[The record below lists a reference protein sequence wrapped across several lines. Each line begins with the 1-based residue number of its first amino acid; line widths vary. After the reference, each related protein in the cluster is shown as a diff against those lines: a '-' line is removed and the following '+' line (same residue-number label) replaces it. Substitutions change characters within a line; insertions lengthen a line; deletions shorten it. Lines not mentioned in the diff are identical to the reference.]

1 MTTGG
6 NRFRDTSGPAN
17 PKQTAAALSRRLPAA
32 RALAPALLTGLLL
45 APPPA
50 AAQDAPTPPSA
61 NQRVALTEAT
71 QRFAI
76 PPQPLAAALDLFWEE
91 TGISF
96 AYSSSLLEDVQS
108 PGAIG
113 TFTPRQTLARLLA
126 GTGVTF
132 RLTGAE
138 TVALERNVVQGD
150 DGPLWLRPV
159 TVEGQVQENAF
170 GPVDGYSASRSA
182 TATRT
187 DTPILET
194 PASIQVVPEQVFK
207 DQASLRLR
215 DVYHN
220 ISGVVPGFTG
230 GNVATTEQPII
241 RGFEEVRIFR
251 NGFRLQSLA
260 PVELANVERI
270 EVLKGP
276 ASVVY
281 GLGEPGGLLNIV
293 TKRPVNDTFAILE
306 QEIGSYDLYRTTL
319 DANAPLTEDGALLG
333 RLNFAYT
340 SDDTFRDHD
349 GIDRVF
355 VAPTLTWRPTDA
367 TSLTLDFSY
376 SYEKYPFDH
385 GLAFSADG
393 EPVADIST
401 FLGEPAFRAE
411 REEILAG
418 FTFTHEFSDSLRFR
432 NVFMFQNT
440 ENRLNSFRHFS
451 VNPDNTVNRELS
463 QTVPKARSFATV
475 ADVQYS
481 FELGSS
487 QHELLVGVDLRRDP
501 EAGNQGDGPIA
512 TGPFPI
518 DIVNPRYNQFG
529 AIVFDD
535 VTDFDREETRAGVF
549 VQDQIKLF
557 DERLHFLLGARYDYI
572 DQSVAFECCGGDFD
586 FADDQTDNAFTFRGG
601 ALYEL
606 TDWLSPYVSV
616 AQSFNPTD
624 IFTTSVDGL
633 EPEEGLGLEGGV
645 KLGFFGD
652 RLTSTLAVYQI
663 TKENVPVS
671 DPNNPNFSI
680 NGGELRSRG
689 FEVDVAGE
697 LAPGWQIIANYAYT
711 DTKVIDSDRL
721 PIGSRFRNVPLHSA
735 SLWSSYDFQ
744 PGSGLDGFGF
754 GAGVNGAS
762 DRQGDNAG
770 TFELDGFVVA
780 DVALWYRADLKV
792 GGAKLPI
799 KAQLNVQ
806 NLFDTEYYESAS
818 SIGNVFPGAPRT
830 VIGSLSV
837 RF

>member
-1 MTTGG
+1 ML
-6 NRFRDTSGPAN
+6 RLIPH
-17 PKQTAAALSRRLPAA
+17 SRRPARHPLP
-32 RALAPALLTGLLL
+32 TLLL
-45 APPPA
+45 AGLLVCVLPFSSPVGAVNPPA
-50 AAQDAPTPPSA
+50 TAT
-61 NQRVALTEAT
+61 TEIAFDIT
-71 QRFAI
+71 AGNLDRAILRFAELTGWDI
-76 PPQPLAAALDLFWEE
+76 VAKGTLTAGKTSPGLSGTYAAEAALK
-91 TGISF
+91 
-96 AYSSSLLEDVQS
+96 Q
-108 PGAIG
+108 
-113 TFTPRQTLARLLA
+113 LLA
-126 GTGVTF
+126 GTGLGYRVNADNTVT
-132 RLTGAE
+132 
-138 TVALERNVVQGD
+138 LERRAADNEE
-150 DGPLWLRPV
+150 GPLQLGPI
-159 TVEGQVQENAF
+159 TVEGQAQESAF
-170 GPVDGYSASRSA
+170 GPVDGYRASRSA

-194 PASIQVVPEQVFK
+194 PASIQVVPQQVFE

-215 DVYHN
+215 DVYRN

-230 GNVATTEQPII
+230 FNVATTEQPII

-251 NGFRLQSLA
+251 NGFRLQSVA
-260 PVELANVERI
+260 PLELANVERV

-276 ASVVY
+276 ASVVF

-306 QEIGSYDLYRTTL
+306 QEFGSYDRYRTTL
-319 DANAPLTEDGALLG
+319 DANAPLTEDGTLLG
-333 RLNFAYT
+333 RLNVAYT

-349 GIDRVF
+349 GIDRIF
-355 VAPTLTWRPTDA
+355 VAPTLTWQPTDA

-376 SYEKYPFDH
+376 SYEKHPFDH

-401 FLGEPAFRAE
+401 FLGEPDFRAE

-432 NVFMFQNT
+432 NVFTFHNK

-451 VNPDNTVNRELS
+451 VNPDNTVNRELERS
-463 QTVPKARSFATV
+463 VAKARSFATV

-501 EAGNQGDGPIA
+501 EAGNQQDGPVA

-518 DIVNPRYNQFG
+518 DIVNPQYNQFG
-529 AIVFDD
+529 TIVFDD
-535 VTDFDREETRAGVF
+535 ATDFDREETRAGVF

-557 DERLHFLLGARYDYI
+557 DERLHLLLGARYDYI
-572 DQSVAFECCGGDFD
+572 DQSVAFECCGGGFV
-586 FADDQTDNAFTFRGG
+586 FADEQTDKAFTFRGA

-616 AQSFNPTD
+616 AQSFNPTN

-633 EPEEGLGLEGGV
+633 DPEEGLGIEGGL
-645 KLGFFGD
+645 KLDFFD
-652 RLTSTLAVYQI
+652 ERLTSTLAIYEI
-663 TKENVPVS
+663 TKENVPVA
-671 DPNNPNFSI
+671 DPSNPGFSI

-689 FEVDVAGE
+689 FEVDIAGE

-711 DTKVIDSDRL
+711 DTEVIESDSL
-721 PIGSRFRNVPLHSA
+721 PVGSRFRNVPLHSA

-744 PGSGLDGFGF
+744 PGSGWDGFGF
-754 GAGVNGAS
+754 GAGVSGVS
-762 DRQGDNAG
+762 DRLGNNDG

-780 DVALWYRADLKV
+780 DLALWYRSHLN
-792 GGAKLPI
+792 GGSGRLPI
-799 KAQLNVQ
+799 KAQLNVH
-806 NLFDTEYYESAS
+806 NLFDEEYYENAT
-818 SIGNVFPGAPRT
+818 SIANVFPGAPRA
-830 VIGSLSV
+830 VVGSISIQ
-837 RF
+837 F